1 MRSTVAERLGEDP
14 QFSLSISVPHVEGH
28 EEHEDLAVDGPIY
41 DDDLAL
47 SATTL
52 IEGLETSVVQ
62 GVSLENDQEAI
73 LSFNA
78 NGDLEFHGG
87 FDDQLT
93 DDDAD
98 GETDPEPEHDSDD
111 FVELA
116 ETQPRDVD
124 ENFEES
130 DGFRDASITLVDGT
144 LPDLSAEGEHNM
156 QDADG
161 RYVFFVISV

>member
-1 MRSTVAERLGEDP
+1 
-14 QFSLSISVPHVEGH
+14 
-28 EEHEDLAVDGPIY
+28 
-41 DDDLAL
+41 LAL
-47 SATTL
+47 SVATL

-78 NGDLEFHGG
+78 NGDLEVHGG

-93 DDDAD
+93 DDDANS
-98 GETDPEPEHDSDD
+98 ETDPEPEHDNDN

-130 DGFRDASITLVDGT
+130 DGF
-144 LPDLSAEGEHNM
+144 
-156 QDADG
+156 
-161 RYVFFVISV
+161 